1 MAMIIMNFER
11 SFKGLKIADGTPID
25 IVMVV
30 TSEANRNQRMKFG
43 IALVREKLSC
53 VLSFFDCQIESP
65 RVIGMIASV
74 LVNLTIVACSRMDV
88 PCKLSHELAVA
99 VTEDVSLTAVPANI
113 AHP

>member
-11 SFKGLKIADGTPID
+11 SFNGLKIADGTPID

-113 AHP
+113 ANP